1 MTDLDHNDE
10 KEMENREPVYIECET
25 CEGLGGW
32 DIADN
37 VEVYDEWV
45 DCDVCEGT
53 GEVLL

>member
-1 MTDLDHNDE
+1 MNDLGHNDE
-10 KEMENREPVYIECET
+10 REIENKEPFYIECET

-37 VEVYDEWV
+37 VEIYDEWQE
-45 DCDVCEGT
+45 CEVCEGT